1 MNTAQDLSTRQK
13 KRQEVVTSTG
23 WPKLSPNVLQKIF
36 ETLSPLDSHRAKLV
50 CSDWY
55 TVWKTCDNLP
65 PCPLQIIHIGGSPI
79 LSERQVYR
87 SEPDGQDLHKNPRR
101 IIHEEGG
108 SSTWS
113 ENIQY
118 PRFPGGK
125 IQRSS
130 CMASYGSWLLMVDY
144 HCDIHLLNI
153 ITFQRINLPTM
164 ELEPKRDRRNH
175 WQHGPLPWRKVSR
188 DDLQWKNA
196 AVLWVDDRSGDYFV
210 AWIFRQAYL
219 YSHMKG
225 DDSWSSVDIKYK
237 GSGFMDAAYRN
248 GKLYVLTAD
257 KHIHIF
263 DFSRDSPRKII
274 PFMHHPFRYDEKP
287 WESIWKT
294 RLAIEESGEVL
305 IVLSLKEVKSDQ
317 EKLLFY
323 VFKLNIESC
332 KWERVYSI
340 GDNEMLIF
348 GQGVTVKAPVKD
360 GFGHGIKSGSINFVQ
375 DDVWPDHDDDDR
387 DSVCGVFDLATSR
400 IEWPKKTCYYISR
413 TQWFVP
419 GVAYY

>member
-1 MNTAQDLSTRQK
+1 MIAAIKDFIMRMVN
-13 KRQEVVTSTG
+13 RQELVKPTEWS
-23 WPKLSPNVLQKIF
+23 KLPPDVLREIL

-79 LSERQVYR
+79 LSERYEI
-87 SEPDGQDLHKNPRR
+87 EPDDGQDLHKNPRR
-101 IIHEEGG
+101 IIHDEGG

-118 PRFPGGK
+118 PSKLGG
-125 IQRSS
+125 QNFEWCS
-130 CMASYGSWLLMVDY
+130 CMASYGSWLLIY
-144 HCDIHLLNI
+144 QCEIYLLNLT
-153 ITFQRINLPTM
+153 TFERINLPTM
-164 ELEPKRDRRNH
+164 NMPRRDRNH
-175 WQHGPLPWRKVSR
+175 NWERGPLDGEEVSE

-196 AVLWVDDRSGDYFV
+196 AVLWIDDTSRDYLV
-210 AWIFRQAYL
+210 AWIFRQTYL
-219 YSHMKG
+219 ISHKKG
-225 DDSWSSVDIKYK
+225 DDSWSSFNIQGE

-257 KHIHIF
+257 KHINIF
-263 DFSRDSPRKII
+263 DFSRDLPRKLNSYKYR
-274 PFMHHPFRYDEKP
+274 PFRFDEKP

-294 RLAIEESGEVL
+294 RLAVKESGEVL
-305 IVLSLKEVKSDQ
+305 IVLSLENLKNDQ

-323 VFKLNIESC
+323 VFKMNLESF

-340 GDNEMLIF
+340 GDNEMLFF
-348 GQGVTVKAPVKD
+348 GHGFTVKAPVED
-360 GFGHGIKSGSINFVQ
+360 RFGHHGIKSDTINFVE
-375 DDVWPDHDDDDR
+375 DDVWPDHDDDH

>member
-1 MNTAQDLSTRQK
+1 MNTAKDLIMK
-13 KRQEVVTSTG
+13 KNIQEVVSSTD
-23 WPKLSPNVLQKIF
+23 WSKLSPDVLRKIF
-36 ETLSPLDSHRAKLV
+36 ETLNPLDSHQSKLV

-55 TVWKTCDNLP
+55 SVWKTCDNLP

-79 LSERQVYR
+79 LSEHNVYR
-87 SEPDGQDLHKNPRR
+87 TEPDGQDLHKNPRR

-113 ENIQY
+113 ENTHY
-118 PRFPGGK
+118 PLTLAGK
-125 IQRSS
+125 RLKRSS

-144 HCDIHLLNI
+144 RDIHLLNL
-153 ITFQRINLPTM
+153 ITFERINLPTM
-164 ELEPKRDRRNH
+164 N
-175 WQHGPLPWRKVSR
+175 LPALDTNNNWERESLSGKEVSR
-188 DDLQWKNA
+188 DDFQWKNA
-196 AVLWVDDRSGDYFV
+196 AVLWIEDMSGDYFV
-210 AWIFRQAYL
+210 AWIFRQTYL
-219 YSHMKG
+219 ISHKKG
-225 DDSWSSVDIKYK
+225 DESWSSFNIQGN

-248 GKLYVLTAD
+248 SKLYVLTVD
-257 KHIHIF
+257 KHINIF
-263 DFSRDSPRKII
+263 DFSLDLPRKCNRCKYT
-274 PFMHHPFRYDEKP
+274 PFRFDEKP
-287 WESIWKT
+287 WESVWKT
-294 RLAIEESGEVL
+294 RLAVKESGEVL
-305 IVLSLKEVKSDQ
+305 IVLSLKEVKNDQ

-323 VFKLNIESC
+323 VFKMNLESC

-360 GFGHGIKSGSINFVQ
+360 RFGHGIKSGSINFVE
-375 DDVWPDHDDDDR
+375 DDVGPDDDDHHHG
-387 DSVCGVFDLATSR
+387 SVCGVFDLATSR